1 MVHYGKT
8 LALAMALVLAFSA
21 VGCTTQKDET
31 SAEAQ
36 PQLWVVDN
44 AKDPQEGYV
53 MENPSASGDLE
64 HPKKEDLYTV
74 GVVAKVKQILKAQGE
89 VVRVVVEGVYRARMC
104 ELITDDRSVLC
115 SHSYSQL

>member
-1 MVHYGKT
+1 MAHYGKT

-44 AKDPQEGYV
+44 AKAPQEGYV
-53 MENPSASGDLE
+53 MENPSASGDLLTPVTVKNLGNSRTSSE
-64 HPKKEDLYTV
+64 VKKEDPEE
-74 GVVAKVKQILKAQGE
+74 VKAIWLSYLDLKPMPLTTG
-89 VVRVVVEGVYRARMC
+89 
-104 ELITDDRSVLC
+104 DKSV
-115 SHSYSQL
+115 